1 MAQVPTP
8 QKSKKGMVINMK
20 KILSVFFLL
29 VITLCTILLCGCTE
43 KEQREVLMLQPT
55 YVGKTITDTDY
66 TFKKDDFKLVALYA
80 GNVSE
85 EVTDFAFEVVE
96 LKGGYF
102 TVLFTWNDQEEELL
116 VSITLDIYE

>member
-1 MAQVPTP
+1 
-8 QKSKKGMVINMK
+8 MK
-20 KILSVFFLL
+20 KILSVIALL
-29 VITLCTILLCGCTE
+29 VISLGAILLCGCTE

-85 EVTDFAFEVVE
+85 EVTDFTFEVVE

-102 TVLFTWNDQEEELL
+102 TVLFTWNDREEELL
-116 VSITLDIYE
+116 VPITLDIYE